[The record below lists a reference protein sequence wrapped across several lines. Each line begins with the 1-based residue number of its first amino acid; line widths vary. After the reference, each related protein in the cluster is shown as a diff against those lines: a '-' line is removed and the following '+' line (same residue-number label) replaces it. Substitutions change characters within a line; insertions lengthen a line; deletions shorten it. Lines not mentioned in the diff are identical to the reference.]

1 MKKKRRNFSSF
12 NLAEAYKE
20 LGLTKLIEWK
30 LEAPP
35 VAPSEFYYQRLQR
48 LHARFNLTTSERA
61 KELLIDAICEEALE
75 ESPNLK
81 IWKAAAIQ
89 SDDLTGLADYVAA
102 PNRDYLDTPLLC
114 IVEAK
119 KDDFEQGLAQCLV
132 EMKACQWSNA
142 QVGSA
147 LEIYGVVTN
156 GEGWKFYRLAT
167 DGLVFESALFSLREI
182 DEILGNLHLIF
193 TKCEANRAAFAQAA

>member
-1 MKKKRRNFSSF
+1 MKKKKRNFSSF
-12 NLAEAYKE
+12 TLAEAYKE

-30 LEAPP
+30 LDAPP
-35 VAPSEFYYQRLQR
+35 VAPSAFYHQRLQR

-75 ESPNLK
+75 ESPKLK

-89 SDDLTGLADYVAA
+89 SEDLIGVADYVAA
-102 PNRDYLDTPLLC
+102 PDRDYLDTPLLC

-132 EMKACQWSNA
+132 EMKACRESNA
-142 QVGSA
+142 QAGAAIDV
-147 LEIYGVVTN
+147 YGVVTN
-156 GEGWKFYRLAT
+156 GAGWVFYQFTT
-167 DGLVFESALFSLREI
+167 DRRVFESRLYALGEI
-182 DEILGNLHLIF
+182 EEILGCLRLIF
-193 TKCEANRAAFAQAA
+193 RKCEENIAVFAQAA

>member
-30 LEAPP
+30 LDASP
-35 VAPSEFYYQRLQR
+35 VAPSAFYHQRLQR

-75 ESPNLK
+75 VSPNLK

-89 SDDLTGLADYVAA
+89 SDDLIGLADYVAA
-102 PNRDYLDTPLLC
+102 PDRDYLDTPLLC

-132 EMKACQWSNA
+132 EMKACQWNNA
-142 QVGSA
+142 QSGSA
-147 LEIYGVVTN
+147 IDVYGVVTN
-156 GEGWKFYRLAT
+156 GESWKFYQLT
-167 DGLVFESALFSLREI
+167 TEGQVFESALFALRDI
-182 DEILGNLHLIF
+182 AEILGCLRLIF
-193 TKCEANRAAFAQAA
+193 KKCEENIAVFAQAA